1 LYEYGKELVF
11 VAIPEIGYLFDYWE
25 VNGNTGED
33 LPEGSEV
40 TDNQLRIVVNQIL
53 DILAHFK
60 ENEKTVII
68 NYYEMNTG

>member
-1 LYEYGKELVF
+1 LVF

-25 VNGNTGED
+25 VNEKTGED
-33 LPEGSEV
+33 LPEGAEV